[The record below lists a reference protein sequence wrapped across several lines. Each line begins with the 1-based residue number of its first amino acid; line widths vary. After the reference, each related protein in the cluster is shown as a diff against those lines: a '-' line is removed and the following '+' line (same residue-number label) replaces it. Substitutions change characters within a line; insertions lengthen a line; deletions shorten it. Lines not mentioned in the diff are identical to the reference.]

1 MNEME
6 LGTKIKS
13 IKSAD
18 RENFS
23 ITLVYTDRF
32 KGTVSLKHIFSP
44 PRGVAEDVIK
54 GNFFEKCFIENGA
67 LAWANGLELCP
78 DAIRMWIREQK
89 SKKTA

>member
-1 MNEME
+1 ME

-13 IKSAD
+13 IKSVD
-18 RENFS
+18 RENLS

-89 SKKTA
+89 SQKTA